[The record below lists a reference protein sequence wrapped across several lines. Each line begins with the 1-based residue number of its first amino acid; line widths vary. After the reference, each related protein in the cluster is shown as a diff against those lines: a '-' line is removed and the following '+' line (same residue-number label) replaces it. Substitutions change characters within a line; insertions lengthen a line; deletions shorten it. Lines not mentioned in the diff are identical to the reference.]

1 MTDSYEYLDL
11 LLRKLDPVQ
20 KTACCRTQNTIV
32 AAGAGSGKTQVLAT
46 RFAWLVMSC
55 GIPAGQIL
63 TLTFTNKAAAEMY
76 SRIYNTLK
84 FFADNEKTPEN
95 EKQLARQAVEHFNEV
110 HIQTLD
116 SYCSGLVKQ
125 AANRYGIPPDFSVE
139 NADVNRRISD
149 MALGFVLK
157 NRNNKAVQFYAK
169 AGKLEDFADS
179 FFAIPVMNSVSIVQ
193 EKDYFANKLPLQR
206 KIIQNAWNG
215 YITQTEEAVSMLD
228 SEISMSDGPNGAV
241 KKLWE
246 VWHEKPV
253 FVMINSADDIKT
265 DVELAEKIRSILDW
279 LTKVSK
285 CKKPQRPNEDEAR
298 TNAIIDGIAFS
309 LETAVKIANYVCEY
323 MYMEEYVR
331 LFDDF
336 ASSVIAFK
344 RVSGSLSFKDVT
356 DLALKILL
364 EQKDLRVQE
373 KNSYSKIMIDEF
385 QDNNGQNRDLLFLL
399 SEKKDVFTDFSS
411 AENKGCSISELLQNC
426 LESEKLYF
434 VGDEKQSIYKFRGAD
449 VAVFN
454 ELKDELNAEPVK
466 MTFNYRSCPEL
477 LSSFNKIFGGIDF
490 DGRQA
495 STGLFKAQIQNNY
508 EAAFSQSDAALK
520 ADTVSY
526 HQLQPVA
533 LNEKNVK
540 VHVCM
545 ADENLLSSGK
555 NELLNKEDQLAMFIA
570 QKIKDLYEQMPENER
585 KYSNIAILDKRR
597 NNRKT
602 IQRWLS
608 RYGIPYEVDAQS
620 DIFSEAIVNDIYN
633 FLRLCV
639 YPSDT
644 KAFAAFLTSGFV
656 KLSVTSL
663 ETILACLLDIE
674 DRNTVFIPFDEN
686 KKERIES
693 LLVPAD
699 FQKYC
704 DAELFYADNRRRVLS
719 QSVAKTLTMLWYK
732 TGYRYE
738 TLLDKNLNLFAE
750 HYDLL
755 FETARK
761 TDENGKGLAWFID
774 QLQII
779 KRNENYF
786 LSNEDADIEL
796 KEIQYPLE
804 KQDAVKIMTIH
815 KSKGLQ
821 FKHIFVYG
829 CTQKSAAKT
838 NPAKIF
844 FDDCYGLTACLN
856 GCKEN
861 YFYSLQHGMQIAMD
875 EEEYKRVFYVALTR
889 AEQSAFIIGS
899 WKEAKSCVE
908 ELILEYYGEAFDDGI
923 AGQGKC
929 IYAEGAPFSFMSLKL
944 QKKEVLADFRTK
956 KIVPD
961 TERMM
966 KVYAASQTVPY
977 PEPESIRISPSLLE
991 SSIEYVAQ
999 TDVPFCEINEIITSH
1014 SIIPEQDG
1022 EDNSLFADFSYAD
1035 FGTLVHDCLDSAARG
1050 IVPTDYVPAA
1060 RLLKNLS
1067 DEEKTIL
1074 CNVCKVMTQNFFAS
1088 PIGAKFLEAKNSG
1101 RFFRSEYGFKH
1112 FFEGRIITGF
1122 IDLCFENADGTY
1134 TIVDYKSDS
1143 ARNPER
1149 YYEQQRCYRY
1159 ALAELLGIPI
1169 EKITSC
1175 LYYLRYDKTVE
1186 ITDNLK

>member
-1 MTDSYEYLDL
+1 MTESFEYLDL
-11 LLRKLDPVQ
+11 LSRRLDPVQ
-20 KTACCRTQNTIV
+20 KTACCRTTNTIV

-76 SRIYNTLK
+76 SRIYSTLK
-84 FFADNEKTPEN
+84 FFADNPQTPEA

-149 MALGFVLK
+149 MALGFVLR

-169 AGKLEDFADS
+169 AGKFEDFADS
-179 FFAIPVMNSVSIVQ
+179 FFASPVMNSVSVVQ
-193 EKDYFANKLPLQR
+193 QKDYFVQKLPLQR
-206 KIIQNAWNG
+206 KTIQKAWNE
-215 YITQTEEAVSMLD
+215 YVAQTEQAVSLLER
-228 SEISMSDGPNGAV
+228 EISMSDGANGAV
-241 KKLWE
+241 KKLREIWS
-246 VWHEKPV
+246 EKPV
-253 FVMINSADDIKT
+253 FVMINSADSIKT
-265 DVELAEKIRSILDW
+265 DPELAQRIGFVLDW

-285 CKKPQRPNEDEAR
+285 CKKSQKPNEDEAR
-298 TNAIIDGIAFS
+298 TNAIIGGIVTA
-309 LETAVKIANYVCEY
+309 LETAGKIVDYVCEY
-323 MYMEEYVR
+323 EYMEEYVR
-331 LFDDF
+331 LFDEF
-336 ASSVIAFK
+336 ASAVVAFK

-399 SEKKDVFTDFSS
+399 SEKKDVYTDFSS
-411 AENKGCSISELLQNC
+411 ADNKGKSIPELLKNC
-426 LESEKLYF
+426 LEPEKLYF

-454 ELKDELNAEPVK
+454 ELKNDLNAEPVK

-490 DGRQA
+490 DGNRTCNGIFRPQ
-495 STGLFKAQIQNNY
+495 TQNNY

-520 ADTVSY
+520 ADTVLY
-526 HQLQPVA
+526 RQLPPAV
-533 LNEKNVK
+533 LDEKNVK

-545 ADENLLSSGK
+545 ADENLLESGK
-555 NELLNKEDQLAMFIA
+555 DELLNKEDQLAMFIA
-570 QKIKDLYEQMPENER
+570 QKIRELYGQMPEGGR
-585 KYSNIAILDKRR
+585 KYADIAILDKRR

-644 KAFAAFLTSGFV
+644 KAFAAFLMSGFV

-663 ETILACLLDIE
+663 ETVLACLLDIE
-674 DRNTVFIPFDEN
+674 DPNAVFVPFEEN
-686 KKERIES
+686 KKERIQS
-693 LLVPAD
+693 LLAPAD

-704 DAELFYADNRRRVLS
+704 DAELFYAKNRRRVLS
-719 QSVAKTLTMLWYK
+719 QSVAKTLTMLWFE

-761 TDENGKGLAWFID
+761 TDESGKGLAWFID

-779 KRNENYF
+779 KRSEKYF
-786 LSNEDADIEL
+786 FSNEDADIEL

-829 CTQKSAAKT
+829 CTQKSVAKT
-838 NPAKIF
+838 SSAKIF
-844 FDDCYGLTACLN
+844 FDGDYGLTACLN

-861 YFYSLQHGMQIAMD
+861 YFYSLRHGMQLAMD

-889 AEQSAFIIGS
+889 AEQSAFITGS
-899 WKEAKSCVE
+899 WKEPKSCVE
-908 ELILEYYGEAFDDGI
+908 ELIFDYYGNAFDEWL

-929 IYAEGAPFSFMSLKL
+929 IYAEGAPFSFTSLKL

-956 KIVPD
+956 KISPD
-961 TERMM
+961 TERIL
-966 KVYAASQTVPY
+966 KVYTASQTVPY

-991 SSIEYVAQ
+991 TAVEHEVQ
-999 TDVPFCEINEIITSH
+999 KEVPFGGINTIIDAH
-1014 SIIPEQDG
+1014 SGVPEQEND
-1022 EDNSLFADFSYAD
+1022 ENYAYADFSYAD
-1035 FGTLVHDCLDSAARG
+1035 FGTLVHDCLDAVARG
-1050 IVPTDYVPAA
+1050 TDPKNYIPAA

-1067 DEEKTIL
+1067 DEEKKVL
-1074 CNVCKVMTQNFFAS
+1074 CDACVTMAQNFFAS
-1088 PIGAKFLEAKNSG
+1088 PYGAKFLDAKNSG

-1122 IDLCFENADGTY
+1122 IDLCFENTDGTF
-1134 TIVDYKSDS
+1134 TVVDYKSDS
-1143 ARNPER
+1143 AITPER

-1159 ALAELLGIPI
+1159 ALAELLGVPA
-1169 EKITSC
+1169 EKIIC
-1175 LYYLRYDKTVE
+1175 FLYYLRYDKTVE
-1186 ITDNLK
+1186 ITDNL